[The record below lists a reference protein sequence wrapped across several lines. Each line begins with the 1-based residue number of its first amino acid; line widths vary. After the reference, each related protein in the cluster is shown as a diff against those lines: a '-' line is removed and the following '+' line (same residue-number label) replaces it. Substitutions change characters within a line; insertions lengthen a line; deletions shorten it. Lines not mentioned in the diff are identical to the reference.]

1 MSRSLALLRWAVFI
15 GVALLLNLPVISTLV
30 TALKSA
36 AELGTNPGFWIAQ
49 PTLENLRTVLTVNER
64 LNIYKFL
71 INSLLASLIGA
82 LLPIFLSL
90 PAAYA
95 MVRRGAGKAVLL
107 PLVVN
112 LRAMPLIIFA
122 IPLYMAYQF
131 LGLLDTPWGLGL
143 MLAVVN
149 LPLSVMLTVNAVSEI
164 PLEIDEAAQMDGA
177 RTRRIVWQIVVP
189 MCRSSLATTLVFG
202 FINAWNEFLFGL
214 MLTTR
219 DAVPMTV
226 GASFFFA
233 SGGGGVDWGVAAS
246 VILVACLPPML
257 LGLLMYRQISN
268 SLLVGAVKG

>member
-1 MSRSLALLRWAVFI
+1 MSRGYSLLRWGVFLS
-15 GVALLLNLPVISTLV
+15 VALLFNLPVISTAV

-36 AELGTNPGFWIAQ
+36 AEMGTNPGFWIEQ
-49 PTLENLRTVLTVNER
+49 PTLNNLRVVLTVSER
-64 LNIYKFL
+64 LNVYGFL
-71 INSLLASLIGA
+71 KNSLIAALIGSV
-82 LLPIFLSL
+82 LPIVLSL

-95 MVRRGAGKAVLL
+95 MVRRGVGSHVLL

-122 IPLYMAYQF
+122 IPLYMAYQY

-143 MLAVVN
+143 ILAVVN
-149 LPLSVMLTVNAVSEI
+149 LPLSLMLVVNAVSEI
-164 PLEIDEAAQMDGA
+164 PLEMDEAAQMDGA
-177 RTRRIVWQIVVP
+177 RMRHMLWQIVVP
-189 MCRSSLATTLVFG
+189 ICRPSLATALVFG

-233 SGGGGVDWGVAAS
+233 SGGGGVDWGLAAA
-246 VILVACLPPML
+246 VILVACLPPMV
-257 LGLLMYRQISN
+257 LGLLMYRQIS
-268 SLLVGAVKG
+268 SSMLAGAVKG